1 MKIGFSPCPNDTFIF
16 DALINK
22 NLQPELKAEAYLA
35 DVDELNK
42 HALAGNLEV
51 SKLSFGVLAAV
62 SKQYQVLDAGSALG
76 FGCGPLLIA
85 REAIEAKA
93 DQINPFKI
101 AIPGKSTTANLL
113 LSMAFPEATNK
124 EVYVFSDI
132 EEAVLSG
139 KVDAGLIIHENRF
152 TYLEKGLHK
161 IIDLGAYWEERT
173 GLPIPLGCIAVKR
186 SLPEEEKRAIG
197 AAIRKSVETAF
208 AHPEGTMEYVAAHA
222 QEMQE
227 EVMKQHIALY
237 VNEFSISLGEKG
249 RSAINRLMEEGEKA
263 GLIPPICLPLF
274 VESKA

>member
-22 NLQPELKAEAYLA
+22 NLEPALKAEAYLA

-42 HALAGNLEV
+42 HALAGNLDV

-62 SKQYQVLDAGSALG
+62 SEQYQVLDAGSALG

-93 DQINPFKI
+93 DQINPLKI

-113 LSMAFPEATNK
+113 LSMAFPDATNK

-152 TYLEKGLHK
+152 TYQEKGLHN

-186 SLPEEEKRAIG
+186 SLPEDEKRAIG

-208 AHPEGTMEYVAAHA
+208 AHPDGTMKYVAAHA
-222 QEMQE
+222 QEMQVD
-227 EVMKQHIALY
+227 VMKQHIALY
-237 VNEFSISLGEKG
+237 VNAFSISLGEKG
-249 RSAINRLMEEGEKA
+249 RAAINRLMAEGEKA
-263 GLIPPICLPLF
+263 GLIPPICQPLF
-274 VESKA
+274 VEPEA

>member
-22 NLQPELKAEAYLA
+22 NLQPEIMAEAFLA

-42 HALAGNLEV
+42 NAIVGKLEV
-51 SKLSFGVLAAV
+51 TKLSFGILAAV
-62 SKQYQVLDAGSALG
+62 SEQYQVLDAGSALG
-76 FGCGPLLIA
+76 FGCGPLLIS
-85 REAIEAKA
+85 RESIEATAEK
-93 DQINPFKI
+93 INPLKI

-113 LSMAFPEATNK
+113 LSMAFPDALSK

-152 TYLEKGLHK
+152 TYQEKGLHK

-186 SLPEEEKRAIG
+186 SLPEIEKRAIG

-208 AHPEGTMEYVAAHA
+208 ANPEGTMDYVAAHA

-249 RSAINRLMEEGEKA
+249 RAAINRLMAEGEKA
-263 GLIPPICLPLF
+263 GLLPSIFQPLF
-274 VESKA
+274 VEPQA